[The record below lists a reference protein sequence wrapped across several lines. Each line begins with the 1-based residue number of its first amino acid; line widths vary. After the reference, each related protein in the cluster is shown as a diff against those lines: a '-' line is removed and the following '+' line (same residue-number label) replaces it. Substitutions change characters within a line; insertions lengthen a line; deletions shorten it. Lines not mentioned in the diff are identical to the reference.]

1 MLQSSTIKANN
12 VMILTTIEKEILLY
26 LVYGFTHKDIANK
39 LKLPLNAVKENIK
52 SIYQKM
58 NAHNRIQVI
67 LRAIQLNIIKKE
79 DECININMF

>member
-1 MLQSSTIKANN
+1 MGEVIVLNLSCPI
-12 VMILTTIEKEILLY
+12 IRY

-39 LKLPLNAVKENIK
+39 VKLPLNAVKENIK